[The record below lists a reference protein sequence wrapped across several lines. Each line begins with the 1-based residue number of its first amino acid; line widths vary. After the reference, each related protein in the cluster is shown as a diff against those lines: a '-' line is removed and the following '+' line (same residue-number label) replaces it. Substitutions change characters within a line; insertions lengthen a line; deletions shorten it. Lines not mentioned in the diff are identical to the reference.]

1 MLRNGLRVLLV
12 SDPSPVPQGT
22 GLTSSSYESSGDSC
36 EENSD
41 ASMASSS
48 SSEDSDDDYEEGD
61 EKLAACALLVDV
73 GSFTEPIKYPG
84 LAHFLEH
91 MIFMGS
97 EKYPAENAFDAHI
110 KKCGGFDNAHTEC
123 EETVYYFEVSEKHLD
138 SSMDYFSAL
147 FRGPLMKQE
156 AMTRERDAVESEFQ
170 QTLHDDEARRDQLL
184 AALATSDFPHGAFTW
199 GNNKSLKENIEN
211 DDELHKVLHE
221 FRKKHYSAHRM
232 IVCVQARLP
241 IDELETLA
249 IKHFSD
255 IPSNNEPGR
264 DFSVFNYKQAFK
276 EEFHNE
282 VFFVKP
288 VENVCKLELSWVLPP
303 MAKLYKCKPDQFL
316 SYLIGYEG
324 EGSLCA
330 YLRKK
335 YVFIYNCFAIFIR

>member
-1 MLRNGLRVLLV
+1 MAVSLIRSKVSIGALKKNKTVRTFFKQIWQTQREQIGYKFTKKKFKPALSNAFRLL
-12 SDPSPVPQGT
+12 
-22 GLTSSSYESSGDSC
+22 L
-36 EENSD
+36 
-41 ASMASSS
+41 
-48 SSEDSDDDYEEGD
+48 GD

-73 GSFTEPIKYPG
+73 GSFSEPEKYPG

-97 EKYPAENAFDAHI
+97 EKYPTENAFDAHI
-110 KKCGGFDNAHTEC
+110 KKCGGFDNAHTES
-123 EETVYYFEVSEKHLD
+123 EETVFYFEVSEEHLD

-147 FRGPLMKQE
+147 LMKPLMKKE

-184 AALATSDFPHGAFTW
+184 ASLATKSFPHATFAW
-199 GNNKSLKENIEN
+199 GNNKSLKEQIES

-221 FRKKHYSAHRM
+221 FRKKHYSSHRM
-232 IVCVQARLP
+232 YLCVQARLP
-241 IDELETLA
+241 IDELESMVV
-249 IKHFSD
+249 KHFSGID
-255 IPSNNEPGR
+255 NSKEKID
-264 DFSVFNYKQAFK
+264 DFSGFSYKQAFC

-282 VFFVKP
+282 IFFVKP
-288 VENVCKLELSWVLPP
+288 VENVCKLELTWVLPP

-330 YLRKK
+330 YLRK
-335 YVFIYNCFAIFIR
+335 R